1 MEGKSMTAAHILVV
15 DDEADIRTTISD
27 ILEDEG
33 YAVSVAADAAAARV
47 EVGRE
52 RPDLILLDVWMPDVD
67 GITLLREWA
76 REGAPRCPVV
86 ILSGHGTVETA
97 VEATRLGA
105 VDFVEK
111 PLSLA
116 KLLRTVE
123 KALDRSPEP
132 RRPAPRT
139 LLPKRLAPSGRS
151 QLMRALRDQVAT
163 VAQRHEPIL
172 IVGEPGSGRT
182 VVARY
187 LHDLA
192 GRGQPPFVTL
202 VGSAVPEEN
211 AAALLFGSLLSGEAQ
226 PGVLEQAAGGTLFLR
241 DLQDLG
247 AGAQR
252 LLAGALEQ
260 GSYVPLGQSV
270 PVPLDL
276 RVIASLAPDGA
287 GLVRADLLAR
297 LAVLE
302 LRVPPLRDRH
312 EDVPELLRYA
322 VDRLVDDEG
331 LAFRRFGLA
340 AQNRL
345 RHYPWPGNV
354 RELTNLVRRLLVIGG
369 AEEISLAELE
379 QQLAPAAGALEPLV
393 KQDLLSL
400 PLREARE
407 KFERAYLM
415 QQLALCG
422 GRVGL
427 LAKRVGMERTHL
439 YRKLRALGVD
449 FRQITE
455 EE

>member
-1 MEGKSMTAAHILVV
+1 MSAAHILVV
-15 DDEADIRTTISD
+15 DDEDDIRTTISD

-33 YAVSVAADAAAARV
+33 YDVSVAADAAGARA

-76 REGAPRCPVV
+76 REGSPRCPVV

-123 KALDRSPEP
+123 KALDKTPEQH
-132 RRPAPRT
+132 RPAPRT
-139 LLPKRLAPSGRS
+139 LLPKRMEPGGRS
-151 QLMRALRDQVAT
+151 APMRALREQAAT
-163 VAQRHEPIL
+163 VARRHESVL

-187 LHDLA
+187 VHDLA
-192 GRGQPPFVTL
+192 GYAQRPFIAL
-202 VGSAVPEEN
+202 VGAAIPEEN
-211 AAALLFGSLLSGEAQ
+211 AAALLFGTVQDGVVA
-226 PGVLEQAAGGTLFLR
+226 PGALEQAAGGTLFIRELG
-241 DLQDLG
+241 DLCP
-247 AGAQR
+247 GAQR

-260 GSYVPLGQSV
+260 GSYVRVGQST
-270 PVPLDL
+270 PVPIDA
-276 RVIASLAPDGA
+276 RVMASLAPQSA
-287 GLVRADLLAR
+287 GLVRPDLLAR

-302 LRVPPLRDRH
+302 LRVPTLRDRH

-322 VDRLVDDEG
+322 VDRFVDEEG
-331 LAFRRFGLA
+331 LTFRRFGLA

-354 RELTNLVRRLLVIGG
+354 RELTNLVRRLLVAGG
-369 AEEISLAELE
+369 VEEIGLAELE
-379 QQLAPAAGALEPLV
+379 AQLAPASAGPEPLV

-407 KFERAYLM
+407 KFEQAYLT

-455 EE
+455 ED

>member
-1 MEGKSMTAAHILVV
+1 MNAAHILVV
-15 DDEADIRTTISD
+15 DDEEDIRTTISD
-27 ILEDEG
+27 ILVDEG
-33 YAVSVAADAAAARV
+33 YAVSVAADAAAARA

-76 REGAPRCPVV
+76 RAGSPRCPVV

-123 KALDRSPEP
+123 RALDKTPES
-132 RRPAPRT
+132 RKSAVRT
-139 LLPKRLAPSGRS
+139 LLPKRLAPGGRGH
-151 QLMRALRDQVAT
+151 LMRALRDQAASVAK
-163 VAQRHEPIL
+163 RSEPVL
-172 IVGEPGSGRT
+172 IVGESGAGRT
-182 VVARY
+182 VLAHY

-192 GRGQPPFVTL
+192 SHSPRPFVALT
-202 VGSAVPEEN
+202 GAAVPAEN
-211 AAALLFGSLLSGEAQ
+211 AATLLFGCVQQGEAQ
-226 PGVLEQAAGGTLFLR
+226 PGALEQAAGGTLFIR
-241 DLQDLG
+241 DLQDLCLE
-247 AGAQR
+247 AQR
-252 LLAGALEQ
+252 LLAGTLEQ
-260 GSYVPLGQSV
+260 GSFVRLGESTSI
-270 PVPLDL
+270 PLDL
-276 RVIASLAPDGA
+276 RVMASLAPDPG
-287 GLVRADLLAR
+287 GLVLPELLSR

-322 VDRLVDDEG
+322 VDRLVDDED
-331 LAFRRFGLA
+331 LPFRRFGLA

-354 RELTNLVRRLLVIGG
+354 RELGNLVRRLLVAGG
-369 AEEISLAELE
+369 PEEIELAELE
-379 QQLAPAAGALEPLV
+379 LQLTPAGSSPEPLV

-407 KFERAYLM
+407 KFERAYLT

-422 GRVGL
+422 GRVGQ

-449 FRQITE
+449 FRQMAE
-455 EE
+455 ED

>member
-1 MEGKSMTAAHILVV
+1 VV
-15 DDEADIRTTISD
+15 DDEDDIRTTISD

-116 KLLRTVE
+116 KLLRTVQ
-123 KALDRSPEP
+123 KALDKVPPSSRL
-132 RRPAPRT
+132 APRT
-139 LLPKRLAPSGRS
+139 LLPKRLAPGGRS
-151 QLMRALRDQVAT
+151 ALMRALRDQAAT
-163 VAQRHEPIL
+163 AAKRHEPVL
-172 IVGEPGSGRT
+172 IAGESGSGRT

-192 GRGQPPFVTL
+192 GRGQRPFVAL
-202 VGSAVPEEN
+202 SGGAIPAEN
-211 AAALLFGSLLSGEAQ
+211 AAALLFGGALNGKPQ
-226 PGVLEQAAGGTLFLR
+226 PGVLEQAAGGTLYLR
-241 DLQDLG
+241 DLQDLCPQ
-247 AGAQR
+247 AQR

-260 GSYVPLGQSV
+260 GSFARLGESV
-270 PVPLDL
+270 PVALDFRL
-276 RVIASLAPDGA
+276 IASLTRDEA
-287 GLVRADLLAR
+287 GLLRPDLLAHFT
-297 LAVLE
+297 VLE
-302 LRVPPLRDRH
+302 LRVPALRDRH

-322 VDRLVDDEG
+322 VDSFVEEDG

-354 RELTNLVRRLLVIGG
+354 RELTNLVRRLLVTGG
-369 AEEISLAELE
+369 VEEISLVELE
-379 QQLAPAAGALEPLV
+379 KHLVPATGNPEPLV

-407 KFERAYLM
+407 KFERAYLT
-415 QQLALCG
+415 QQLALCR
-422 GRVGL
+422 GRVGQ

-449 FRQITE
+449 FRQIAE
-455 EE
+455 GD

>member
-1 MEGKSMTAAHILVV
+1 MNAAHILVV
-15 DDEADIRTTISD
+15 DDEDDIRSTISD

-33 YAVSVAADAAAARV
+33 YDVSVAADAAAARV
-47 EVGRE
+47 EVGRD

-76 REGAPRCPVV
+76 RDGAPHCPVV

-116 KLLRTVE
+116 KLLHTVQ
-123 KALDRSPEP
+123 KALDRTPAS

-139 LLPKRLAPSGRS
+139 LLPKRVAPGGRS
-151 QLMRALRDQVAT
+151 ALMRALRDQAAT
-163 VAQRHEPIL
+163 VAKRPEPVL
-172 IVGEPGSGRT
+172 IVGESGAGRT
-182 VVARY
+182 VVAHY

-192 GRGQPPFVTL
+192 GRSQGPFVEL
-202 VGSAVPEEN
+202 AGGAVPAGN
-211 AAALLFGSLLSGEAQ
+211 AAALLFGGVLEGKSQ
-226 PGVLEQAAGGTLFLR
+226 PGALEQAAGGVLYLR
-241 DLQDLG
+241 DLQDLCPE
-247 AGAQR
+247 AQR

-260 GSYVPLGQSV
+260 GSFARLGESV
-270 PVPLDL
+270 PVALNL
-276 RVIASLAPDGA
+276 RPIASLIPGDA
-287 GLVRADLLAR
+287 GRVRPDLLAQ

-312 EDVPELLRYA
+312 EDIPELLRYA
-322 VDRLVDDEG
+322 VDRFVEDDG

-354 RELTNLVRRLLVIGG
+354 RELTNLVRRLLVAGG
-369 AEEISLAELE
+369 GEEISLAELE
-379 QQLAPAAGALEPLV
+379 KHLAPTTGDPEPLV

-407 KFERAYLM
+407 KFERAYLI

-422 GRVGL
+422 GRVGQ

-455 EE
+455 ED

>member
-1 MEGKSMTAAHILVV
+1 MTAAHILVV

-139 LLPKRLAPSGRS
+139 LLPKRLAPGGRS
-151 QLMRALRDQVAT
+151 LLMRALRDQAAT

-202 VGSAVPEEN
+202 VGAAIPEEN
-211 AAALLFGSLLSGEAQ
+211 AAALLFGGQLRGEAQ

-247 AGAQR
+247 SGAQR

-354 RELTNLVRRLLVIGG
+354 RELTNLVRRLLVVGG

-407 KFERAYLM
+407 KFERAYLT
-415 QQLALCG
+415 QQLALCA

-449 FRQITE
+449 FRQISE

>member
-1 MEGKSMTAAHILVV
+1 MTAAHILVV

-33 YAVSVAADAAAARV
+33 YAVSVAADAASARL
-47 EVGRE
+47 EVGRA

-123 KALDRSPEP
+123 KALDKAPEP

-139 LLPKRLAPSGRS
+139 LLPKRLAPGGRS
-151 QLMRALRDQVAT
+151 PLMQALRAQAAT
-163 VAQRHEPIL
+163 VAQRHEPVL

-192 GRGQPPFVTL
+192 GGGQRPFVTL
-202 VGSAVPEEN
+202 VGASVPEEN
-211 AAALLFGSLLSGEAQ
+211 AAALLFGSRLGEDPQ
-226 PGVLEQAAGGTLFLR
+226 PGAFSQAAGGTLFLR
-241 DLQDLG
+241 DLQDLSS
-247 AGAQR
+247 GAQR

-260 GSYVPLGQSV
+260 GGYVPLGQSV
-270 PVPLDL
+270 PVPLQL
-276 RVIASLAPDGA
+276 RVIGSLATEGASPVRPELLASLAE
-287 GLVRADLLAR
+287 
-297 LAVLE
+297 LE

-322 VDRLVDDEG
+322 ADRFVDEDG

-354 RELTNLVRRLLVIGG
+354 RELTNLVRRLLVAGG
-369 AEEISLAELE
+369 PEEISLVELE
-379 QQLAPAAGALEPLV
+379 KQLVSVTGLVEPLV

-407 KFERAYLM
+407 KFERAYLI
-415 QQLALCG
+415 QQLALSG

>member
-1 MEGKSMTAAHILVV
+1 MSTAHILVV
-15 DDEADIRTTISD
+15 DDEDDIRTTISE
-27 ILEDEG
+27 ILADEG

-111 PLSLA
+111 PLSLT

-139 LLPKRLAPSGRS
+139 LLPERLAPGGRS
-151 QLMRALRDQVAT
+151 AVMRALREQAVGVAR
-163 VAQRHEPIL
+163 RHEPVL
-172 IVGEPGSGRT
+172 IVGATGTGRT
-182 VVARY
+182 VLARY

-192 GRGQPPFVTL
+192 GHSERPFVSL
-202 VGSAVPEEN
+202 VAAAMPDEN
-211 AAALLFGSLLSGEAQ
+211 AAALLFGTTLDGQTQA
-226 PGVLEQAAGGTLFLR
+226 GALERAGGGTLYVR
-241 DLQDLG
+241 DLQDLTS
-247 AGAQR
+247 GAQR

-260 GSYVPLGQSV
+260 RGFARLGQTTLL
-270 PVPLDL
+270 PLEA
-276 RVIASLAPDGA
+276 RVTASLAPEGA
-287 GLVRADLLAR
+287 GQVRPDLLAR

-302 LRVPPLRDRH
+302 LRIPPLRDRH
-312 EDVPELLRYA
+312 EDVPELLRYV

-331 LAFRRFGLA
+331 LKFRRFGLA

-354 RELTNLVRRLLVIGG
+354 RELSNLVRRLLVAGG
-369 AEEISLAELE
+369 AEEISLVELE
-379 QQLAPAAGALEPLV
+379 RHLEPTAGGPEPLV

-407 KFERAYLM
+407 RFERAYLT
-415 QQLALCG
+415 QQLALCS
-422 GRVGL
+422 GRVGQ

-439 YRKLRALGVD
+439 YRKLRLLGVD
-449 FRQITE
+449 FRQIVE
-455 EE
+455 ED

>member
-1 MEGKSMTAAHILVV
+1 MSAARILVV
-15 DDEADIRTTISD
+15 DDEDDIRNTISD
-27 ILEDEG
+27 ILVDEG
-33 YAVSVAADAAAARV
+33 YSVGVAADAAAARV

-52 RPDLILLDVWMPDVD
+52 LPDLILLDVWMPDVD

-76 REGAPRCPVV
+76 RDGAPRCPVV

-111 PLSLA
+111 PLSLQ

-123 KALDRSPEP
+123 KALDKSPDP
-132 RRPAPRT
+132 RRRGPRT
-139 LLPKRLAPSGRS
+139 LLPQRLAPGGRS
-151 QLMRALRDQVAT
+151 SLMRGLREQAT
-163 VAQRHEPIL
+163 SIARRQEPVL
-172 IVGEPGSGRT
+172 IVGEHGSGRT

-192 GRGQPPFVTL
+192 GHSQLPFIVL
-202 VGSAVPEEN
+202 VGAAIPEEN
-211 AAALLFGSLLSGEAQ
+211 AATLLFGSFAGGESQ
-226 PGVLEQAAGGTLFLR
+226 PGALEQAAGGTLFLR
-241 DLQDLG
+241 DLQDLCP
-247 AGAQR
+247 GAQR

-260 GSYVPLGQSV
+260 GSFARLGQAAA
-270 PVPLDL
+270 VPLDL
-276 RVIASLAPDGA
+276 RLIASLAPEGA
-287 GLVRADLLAR
+287 GRVRPDLLAHV
-297 LAVLE
+297 AVLE

-322 VDRLVDDEG
+322 VDRLVDDEK
-331 LAFRRFGLA
+331 LPFRRFGLA

-354 RELTNLVRRLLVIGG
+354 SELTNLVRRLLVAGG
-369 AEEISLAELE
+369 GEEIGLAELE
-379 QQLAPAAGALEPLV
+379 QELTPAVGNVEPLV
-393 KQDLLSL
+393 KQDLLGL

-407 KFERAYLM
+407 KFERAYLT

-439 YRKLRALGVD
+439 YRKLRSLGVD
-449 FRQITE
+449 FRQVTE

>member
-1 MEGKSMTAAHILVV
+1 MSTAHILVV
-15 DDEADIRTTISD
+15 DDEDDIRTTISE
-27 ILEDEG
+27 ILADEG

-111 PLSLA
+111 PLSLT

-139 LLPKRLAPSGRS
+139 LLPERLAPGGRS
-151 QLMRALRDQVAT
+151 AVMRALREQAVGVAR
-163 VAQRHEPIL
+163 RHEPVL
-172 IVGEPGSGRT
+172 IVGATGTGRT
-182 VVARY
+182 VLARY

-192 GRGQPPFVTL
+192 GHSERPFVSL
-202 VGSAVPEEN
+202 VAAAMPDEN
-211 AAALLFGSLLSGEAQ
+211 AAALLFGTTLDGQTQA
-226 PGVLEQAAGGTLFLR
+226 GALERAGGGTLYVR
-241 DLQDLG
+241 DLQDLTSD
-247 AGAQR
+247 AQR

-260 GSYVPLGQSV
+260 RGFARLGQTTLL
-270 PVPLDL
+270 PLEA
-276 RVIASLAPDGA
+276 RVTASLAPEGA
-287 GLVRADLLAR
+287 GQVRPDLLAR

-302 LRVPPLRDRH
+302 LRIPPLRDRH
-312 EDVPELLRYA
+312 EDVPELLRYV

-331 LAFRRFGLA
+331 LKFRRFGLA

-354 RELTNLVRRLLVIGG
+354 RELSNLVRRLLVAGG
-369 AEEISLAELE
+369 AEEISLVELE
-379 QQLAPAAGALEPLV
+379 RHLEPTAGGPEPLV

-407 KFERAYLM
+407 RFERAYLT
-415 QQLALCG
+415 QQLALCS
-422 GRVGL
+422 GRVGQ

-439 YRKLRALGVD
+439 YRKLRLLGVD
-449 FRQITE
+449 FRQIVE
-455 EE
+455 ED

>member
-1 MEGKSMTAAHILVV
+1 MTAAHILVV
-15 DDEADIRTTISD
+15 DDEDDIRTTISD

-33 YAVSVAADAAAARV
+33 YEVSVASDAATARA
-47 EVGRE
+47 EVGRD

-76 REGAPRCPVV
+76 REGSPRCPVV

-123 KALDRSPEP
+123 KALDRAPEP
-132 RRPAPRT
+132 SRPPPRS
-139 LLPKRLAPSGRS
+139 LLPKRLEPGGKSPV
-151 QLMRALRDQVAT
+151 MRALREQAASVAR
-163 VAQRHEPIL
+163 RHEPVL
-172 IVGEPGSGRT
+172 IVGEAGSGRT
-182 VVARY
+182 VLARY
-187 LHDLA
+187 LHDL
-192 GRGQPPFVTL
+192 GGSQRPFVTL
-202 VGSAVPEEN
+202 VGAAVPEEN
-211 AAALLFGSLLSGEAQ
+211 AAALLLGSRIDGAVQ
-226 PGVLEQAAGGTLFLR
+226 PGVLEQSAGGTLYLR

-247 AGAQR
+247 PTAQR
-252 LLAGALEQ
+252 LLAGVLEQ
-260 GSYVPLGQSV
+260 GHYVRVGESAPL
-270 PVPLDL
+270 PLEARL
-276 RVIASLAPDGA
+276 LASLAPEGA
-287 GLVRADLLAR
+287 GQVRQDLLAR

-312 EDVPELLRYA
+312 EDVPELLRYS
-322 VDRLVDDEG
+322 VDRLVDEEG
-331 LAFRRFGLA
+331 LKFRRFGLA

-354 RELTNLVRRLLVIGG
+354 RELTNLVRRLLVEGG
-369 AEEISLAELE
+369 LEEIGLAGLE
-379 QQLAPAAGALEPLV
+379 AQLAPSASGAEPLV

-407 KFERAYLM
+407 KFEQAYLT

-449 FRQITE
+449 FRQVTE
-455 EE
+455 ED

>member
-1 MEGKSMTAAHILVV
+1 MTAAHILVV
-15 DDEADIRTTISD
+15 DDEDDIRSTISD

-47 EVGRE
+47 EVGRA

-76 REGAPRCPVV
+76 RDGSPRCPVV

-116 KLLRTVE
+116 KLLRTIE
-123 KALDRSPEP
+123 KALDRTPEP
-132 RRPAPRT
+132 RRPPPRR
-139 LLPKRLAPSGRS
+139 LLPDRPAPGGSS
-151 QLMRALRDQVAT
+151 PLMRALRDQAAT
-163 VAQRHEPIL
+163 VARRPEPVL
-172 IVGEPGSGRT
+172 IVGESGSGRT
-182 VVARY
+182 VLAHH

-192 GRGQPPFVTL
+192 GGGKRPFITL
-202 VGSAVPEEN
+202 VGAAIPEEN
-211 AAALLFGSLLSGEAQ
+211 TAALLFGSRLGAETQ
-226 PGVLEQAAGGTLFLR
+226 PGAFEQATGGTLFLR
-241 DLQDLG
+241 DLQDLSP
-247 AGAQR
+247 GAQR
-252 LLAGALEQ
+252 LLAGVLEQ
-260 GSYVPLGQSV
+260 GGYVPLGQSV
-270 PVPLDL
+270 PLPLDC
-276 RVIASLAPDGA
+276 RVIGSLTPEGA
-287 GLVRADLLAR
+287 GLVRPDLLAG

-302 LRVPPLRDRH
+302 LRVPALRDRP
-312 EDVPELLRYA
+312 EDVSELLRFV
-322 VDRLVDDEG
+322 VDRFVEEER

-354 RELTNLVRRLLVIGG
+354 RELTNLVRRLLMAGSP
-369 AEEISLAELE
+369 EEISLVELE
-379 QQLAPAAGALEPLV
+379 QQLETDIGTQEPLV

-407 KFERAYLM
+407 NFERAYLM
-415 QQLALCG
+415 QQLALSG

>member
-1 MEGKSMTAAHILVV
+1 MTGAHILVV
-15 DDEADIRTTISD
+15 DDEDDIRTTISD

-33 YAVSVAADAAAARV
+33 YVVSVAADAVAARTV
-47 EVGRE
+47 IGQD
-52 RPDLILLDVWMPDVD
+52 RPDLILLDVWMPNVD
-67 GITLLREWA
+67 GITLLREWS
-76 REGAPRCPVV
+76 REGEPRCPVV

-123 KALDRSPEP
+123 KALDRSPES

-139 LLPKRLAPSGRS
+139 LLPKQLVPAGRS
-151 QLMRALRDQVAT
+151 PAMKALREQAASVAR
-163 VAQRHEPIL
+163 RHEPVL
-172 IVGEPGSGRT
+172 IVGEAGAGRT
-182 VVARY
+182 VLAHYV
-187 LHDLA
+187 HDLM
-192 GRGQPPFVTL
+192 GHGERPFVTL
-202 VGSAVPEEN
+202 VGAAIPEEN
-211 AAALLFGSLLSGEAQ
+211 AAALLFGSVVQGEPQQGAF
-226 PGVLEQAAGGTLFLR
+226 EQAAGGTLFLR
-241 DLQDLG
+241 ELQDFCP
-247 AGAQR
+247 GAQR
-252 LLAGALEQ
+252 LIAGALEQ
-260 GSYVPLGQSV
+260 GSYTRVGESK
-270 PVPLDL
+270 PVPLEL
-276 RVIASLAPDGA
+276 RVMASFAPEGA
-287 GLVRADLLAR
+287 GGVRPDLIAA

-322 VDRLVDDEG
+322 VDRFVDEEG
-331 LAFRRFGLA
+331 LAFRRFGLS

-354 RELTNLVRRLLVIGG
+354 RELTNLVRRLLVAGG
-369 AEEISLAELE
+369 AEEIALAELE
-379 QQLAPAAGALEPLV
+379 LQLTPTATGSEPLV

-407 KFERAYLM
+407 KFERAYLS

-422 GRVGL
+422 GRVGQ

-439 YRKLRALGVD
+439 YRKLRSLGVD
-449 FRQITE
+449 FRQIAE
-455 EE
+455 ED

>member
-1 MEGKSMTAAHILVV
+1 MNTAHILVV
-15 DDEADIRTTISD
+15 DDEDDIRATISD

-116 KLLRTVE
+116 KLLRTVQ
-123 KALDRSPEP
+123 KALDKSPAT

-139 LLPKRLAPSGRS
+139 LLPKRLAPGGRS
-151 QLMRALRDQVAT
+151 ALMRALRDQAAT
-163 VAQRHEPIL
+163 VAKRHEPVL
-172 IVGEPGSGRT
+172 IVGESGSGRT
-182 VVARY
+182 VLARY

-192 GRGQPPFVTL
+192 GRGPRPFL
-202 VGSAVPEEN
+202 ALAGGAIPAEN
-211 AAALLFGSLLSGEAQ
+211 AAAALFGGVLNGESQPGALEQARGGTLYLRDIQDLCPDTQRLLT
-226 PGVLEQAAGGTLFLR
+226 GVLEQGGFVR
-241 DLQDLG
+241 LG
-247 AGAQR
+247 
-252 LLAGALEQ
+252 E
-260 GSYVPLGQSV
+260 SI
-270 PVPLDL
+270 PVSLDL
-276 RVIASLAPDGA
+276 RLIASLTPDDA
-287 GLVRADLLAR
+287 GLVRPDLLAR
-297 LAVLE
+297 LTVIE

-322 VDRLVDDEG
+322 VDRFVDDEG

-354 RELTNLVRRLLVIGG
+354 RELTNLVRRLLVAGG
-369 AEEISLAELE
+369 AEEISLVELE
-379 QQLAPAAGALEPLV
+379 KHLVAPPGSPEPLV

-407 KFERAYLM
+407 KFERAYLT

-422 GRVGL
+422 GRVGR

-439 YRKLRALGVD
+439 YRKLRALGID
-449 FRQITE
+449 FRQVTE
-455 EE
+455 ED